1 MSPDDQPGITVQVR
15 CYSGYKANER
25 PVSFRIR
32 DHEHTVTDILDRWY
46 GPDYA
51 YFKLKADD
59 GNTYI
64 LRYSEPHDEWELY
77 YYNSLA

>member
-1 MSPDDQPGITVQVR
+1 MIDDQPGIQVKVR

-25 PVSFRIR
+25 PVSFSFG
-32 DHEHTVTDILDRWY
+32 DKEWMVTDILDRWY

-59 GNTYI
+59 GGTYI
-64 LRYSEPHDEWELY
+64 LRYSEHRDAWELHFFEKP
-77 YYNSLA
+77 